1 MTYIQSLDFLQYK
14 IMAMDIETQV
24 MLLNETLE
32 SISELSKQNP
42 QFKSFVNN
50 LFKNNTCFIDN
61 DSHKLLEFMV
71 STFEISNTDMIKR
84 IQSGGAPVDDEVAP
98 VNNDNAMVLVNNDN
112 AMGPVNNDNVM
123 VPGNN
128 ANAMGPGNNAQFV
141 TQQPDNSLTI
151 IGNILNNTHLSAENQ
166 AAMIK
171 ILGDKVSADNK
182 LIEAQAKGIE
192 TQSAILINTTN
203 NAIRNDRWDRTFEGL
218 GYAFAFTTPAALM
231 YFLQDC
237 LDKIAVQTVT
247 GAGHAAAG
255 LAGAAELAARNTVPF
270 LINKAVDL
278 GSMTK
283 EYLPDI
289 IKQWGVFVRDSSAA
303 GFATDA
309 VGEKIIVGAVSGIT
323 EGAES
328 AILFGSIF
336 LYIALTLFFC
346 ILMLTIA
353 KLRKINKIA
362 FRIPFTEIAIQTT
375 EKGGRKRKTKRKT
388 KKNKN
393 IRKKTRKR
401 HNNKK

>member
-50 LFKNNTCFIDN
+50 LFLNNTCYIDN

-71 STFEISNTDMIKR
+71 STFEISNTDIIKR

-151 IGNILNNTHLSAENQ
+151 IGNILNNPHMSAENQ

-171 ILGDKVSADNK
+171 ILGDKVSADNQ
-182 LIEAQAKGIE
+182 LIKAQAKGIE
-192 TQSAILINTTN
+192 AQSAILINTTN
-203 NAIRNDRWDRTFEGL
+203 NAIHNDRWDRMFETL
-218 GYAFAFTTPAALM
+218 GYTFAFTSPAALM

-237 LDKIAVQTVT
+237 LDKIAVQTVV
-247 GAGHAAAG
+247 GAGNAAAG
-255 LAGAAELAARNTVPF
+255 LAGAAELGARNALPF
-270 LINKAVDL
+270 IINQAAYL
-278 GSMTK
+278 GSVGK

-289 IKQWGVFVRDSSAA
+289 IKQWGAMVRDSSAA
-303 GFATDA
+303 GYATDA
-309 VGEKIIVGAVSGIT
+309 VGQKIIGDAVSGIT
-323 EGAES
+323 GGTES
-328 AILFGSIF
+328 VILFGSIL
-336 LYIALTLFFC
+336 LYIAFTLFFC
-346 ILMLTIA
+346 ILILTIA

-375 EKGGRKRKTKRKT
+375 EKGGRKRKTK
-388 KKNKN
+388 KKKN
-393 IRKKTRKR
+393 IRKKTRRR